1 MAKKEVNDIESTEL
15 ENLKQQVELLKSMLS
30 MVSNKEKENID
41 KDRDIPFISLSLG
54 TVNLSTEGDGKGD
67 IFTFEHFGDNLMIPM
82 TQAKQIIRKNKN
94 FIREGLV
101 YIDDEEFIKSERLTS
116 SYKNILSKEEIE
128 SLITKK
134 KKDFESTFNN
144 MTKSQQ
150 ELIAGLIV
158 DKIRK
163 DEEVDM
169 NIIQVINTSL
179 KTDLIREV
187 EDFKLLLKN
196 EQR

>member
-15 ENLKQQVELLKSMLS
+15 ENLKQQVELLKSM
-30 MVSNKEKENID
+30 VFNKEKENID

-54 TVNLSTEGDGKGD
+54 TLNLSTEGDGKGD